1 MPEPLPTGHHR
12 AMAHPSACVCGE
24 TTLPRDAVPLD
35 FHWRASYVCPGCSG
49 AWIVDIEE
57 QPTLEDA

>member
-12 AMAHPSACVCGE
+12 AMAHPARCVCGE

-35 FHWRASYVCPGCSG
+35 FGWRASYVCERDGL
-49 AWIVDIEE
+49 AWLVDIEE
-57 QPTLEDA
+57 AW